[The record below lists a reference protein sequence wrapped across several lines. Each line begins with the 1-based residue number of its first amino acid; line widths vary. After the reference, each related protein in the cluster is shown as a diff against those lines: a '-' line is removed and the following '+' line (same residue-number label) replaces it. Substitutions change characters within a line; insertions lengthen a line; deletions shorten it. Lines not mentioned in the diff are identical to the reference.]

1 MDRQAGGL
9 AAKQG
14 YRVATLRPVR
24 LISSST
30 AQQLLAQKSVA
41 QQRVA
46 QQASGLPVLI
56 QPQYTQ
62 SQQIDRAM
70 STHTPPVVFDEL
82 DYRIIQE
89 LRANGRAEAA
99 KIARAVEVN
108 ERTVRKRIDRLINS
122 GAVSVTA
129 VVDQRTFGY
138 VAAVFVMLEVEPEAE
153 EQVVAQFRN
162 MQELT
167 FLAYG
172 LGSRDL
178 LLQACFKDNDEM
190 REFLRRTLPSMP
202 GVTVTATILVPRV
215 LRNITGWMPS
225 MDDFER
231 AGHPGNTGPAA

>member
-1 MDRQAGGL
+1 MTNHSHSL
-9 AAKQG
+9 V
-14 YRVATLRPVR
+14 Y
-24 LISSST
+24 
-30 AQQLLAQKSVA
+30 
-41 QQRVA
+41 
-46 QQASGLPVLI
+46 
-56 QPQYTQ
+56 
-62 SQQIDRAM
+62 
-70 STHTPPVVFDEL
+70 DEL

-122 GAVSVTA
+122 GAVKVTA

-138 VAAVFVMLEVEPEAE
+138 VAAVFAMLEVEPESE
-153 EQVVAQFRN
+153 EQVVAQFRT

-178 LLQACFKDNDEM
+178 LLQACFKDNDDM
-190 REFLRRTLPSMP
+190 REFLRHTLPSMP

-225 MDDFER
+225 LEDFEQGG
-231 AGHPGNTGPAA
+231 AH